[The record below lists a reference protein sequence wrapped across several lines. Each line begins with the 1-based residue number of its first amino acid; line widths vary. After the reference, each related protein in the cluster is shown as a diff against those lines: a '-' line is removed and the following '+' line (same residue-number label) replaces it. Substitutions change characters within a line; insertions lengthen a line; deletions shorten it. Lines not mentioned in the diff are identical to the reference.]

1 MSTIPQKKGKLLIF
15 SAPSGS
21 GKTTLVK
28 YLLEQVPNLA
38 FSVSA
43 TSRKPRTGELEGRD
57 YYFLSPDEF
66 KRKITENAFLEY
78 EEVYTD
84 VFYGTL
90 FEQVEAKRNAGKHV
104 IFDVD
109 VVGGLNIKK
118 HFGKEALAVF
128 IKAPSIEILTERLIN
143 RGTDNDESIKKRI
156 EKAAWEMDFADR
168 FDVVLVNDELEK
180 ARQELIAIISEF
192 LSR

>member
-118 HFGKEALAVF
+118 HFGMEALAVF

-168 FDVVLVNDELEK
+168 FDVVLVNEELEK
-180 ARQELIAIISEF
+180 ARQELIAIITEF

>member
-118 HFGKEALAVF
+118 HFGMEALAVF

-180 ARQELIAIISEF
+180 ARQELIAIITEF